1 MLQGPPL
8 NHEQQAMQAF
18 LESLRAN
25 AEELRKYVV
34 ENNPAETLKS
44 LTFYVKN
51 QAAKRKISLN
61 DEQILLIL
69 SQANTTVDQVIALK
83 TKTKNPNWSLAIRIA
98 STLAISTISPQ
109 AAGNG
114 ISVDATRELLHR
126 LLDNKLG
133 IYKEGIDIVCGL
145 DFVASLHSNYSIRG
159 IGGAA
164 AQHVFEQYGKLGY
177 IVLPLAILLY
187 SKGPDLLKQL
197 DNIAT
202 SEAAMDLVDMMG
214 GVADDETYEKYRG
227 TSLAT
232 MTIEDMA
239 SNVGRTATW
248 LWNKL
253 PAIRSQ
259 APVQTHVSTA
269 EQALPRLN

>member
-1 MLQGPPL
+1 MQQGPQL
-8 NHEQQAMQAF
+8 NQEQQALQAF
-18 LESLRAN
+18 LASLRAN
-25 AEELRKYVV
+25 VAELQKHTIKD
-34 ENNPAETLKS
+34 NPEQSFKSVCFYLKS
-44 LTFYVKN
+44 E
-51 QAAKRKISLN
+51 AAKRKISLN
-61 DEQILLIL
+61 DAQLLMILTQANASPEQIL
-69 SQANTTVDQVIALK
+69 ALK
-83 TKTKNPNWSLAIRIA
+83 TQAKNPNWALAIKIA
-98 STLAISTISPQ
+98 TTLAISTFSPQ

-133 IYKEGIDIVCGL
+133 IYKEGIDIICGL
-145 DFVASLHSNYSIRG
+145 DFVTSLHSSYSIRG

-164 AQHVFEQYGKLGY
+164 AQHLFEQYGKLGY

-202 SEAAMDLVDMMG
+202 SKAAMDLVDMMG
-214 GVADDETYEKYRG
+214 GVADDDTYEEYRG

-232 MTIEDMA
+232 MTIGDMA
-239 SNVGRTATW
+239 CSVANTATW

-259 APVQTHVSTA
+259 APAQATVAPS
-269 EQALPRLN
+269 ERALPRLD